1 MKKIYTMPDVE
12 IVFVFPEEDILAID
26 NSANLDMNSMD
37 VFDAN
42 EWWKTT
48 P

>member
-1 MKKIYTMPDVE
+1 MKKNYTMPDVE
-12 IVFVFPEEDILAID
+12 IVFAFPEEDILAID
-26 NSANLDMNSMD
+26 NSANLDMNSIG

-42 EWWKTT
+42 DWWKTT